1 MNKINIYEVDGI
13 WVAAAT
19 IEDAMKE
26 FISLGFEEADLYVEG
41 ELVIEELADNSY
53 DKFRFVKEDGSV
65 CTFEEQLNAMIAAG
79 VRFPAFFAHDN
90 TY

>member
-1 MNKINIYEVDGI
+1 MNKINIYEIDGI

-26 FISLGFEEADLYVEG
+26 FISLGFADLYVEG
-41 ELVIEELADNSY
+41 ELIIEELADNLY
-53 DKFRFVKEDGSV
+53 DKFRFVKDDGTV
-65 CTFEEQLNAMIAAG
+65 CTFGEQLNAMIAAG
-79 VRFPAFFAHDN
+79 VQFPAFFAADS

>member
-26 FISLGFEEADLYVEG
+26 FISLGFEEADFYVEG
-41 ELVIEELADNSY
+41 ELIIQELADNSY
-53 DKFRFVKEDGSV
+53 DKFRFVKDDGTV

-79 VRFPAFFAHDN
+79 VQFPAFFAHDN